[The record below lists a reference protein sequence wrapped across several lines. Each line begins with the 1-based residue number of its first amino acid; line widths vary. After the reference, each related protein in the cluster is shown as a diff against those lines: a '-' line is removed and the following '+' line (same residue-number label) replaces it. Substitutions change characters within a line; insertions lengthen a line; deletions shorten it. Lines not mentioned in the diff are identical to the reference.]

1 MQSAGALAAVTNAGD
16 AYRWAGAAGSERHGA
31 GALVGTPIGSTAEWN
46 EPGTAPPDG
55 AYALARWDDDAI
67 ELLSDAC
74 ASRTL
79 WYAHGQQVFLAATSQ
94 RAIVALLGDF
104 QADPSA
110 TAWLLTSGTLG
121 AEASWDRRIRRLPPH
136 SRLVLDRAAWRC
148 TVHAKPLTFEE
159 AEGDRVTHV
168 ARLRSAMEGTVAAL
182 AADADFGRWVLPL
195 SGGRDSRT
203 LLALFAKVGAPPRC
217 LTWTTR
223 SSTRNP
229 LSDASIAQRLAR
241 HFGAKHELY
250 LLDASPLDAR
260 ATLDRFVAAD
270 EGRNDEIAGYVDGFG
285 LWARL
290 LERDVPAVIRGDEP
304 FGMRAR
310 PATPDN
316 ARQQAGGQMAG
327 DFPEGHL
334 VRELGL
340 APQSWPERM
349 RRRDAEDAQAY
360 RSRLSQEGYIAI
372 TAAGLS
378 GAKARYVEI
387 VTPLLSRGVVAA
399 VRSLPPALR
408 QYARA
413 FSTIVHENATGIPY
427 ARSSSTPGM
436 SQLLASPGLVE
447 ELVRELTSQ
456 DVERVL
462 PGDGA
467 RRTLV
472 ALAKAGAKHPTM
484 TVKARGLIKEA
495 VSALPVEVYYRV
507 KPRWTGPSS
516 LPPALLA
523 LRAVLALK
531 TLRLLDGDAGALA
544 ATAGRTPQ
552 LRRERP
558 A

>member
-1 MQSAGALAAVTNAGD
+1 MQSAGTLAAVTNAGE
-16 AYRWAGAAGSERHGA
+16 AYRWAGVAGLQRRA
-31 GALVGTPIGSTAEWN
+31 TGALVGTLIGSTVGWN
-46 EPGTAPPDG
+46 VPGTAPPDG
-55 AYALARWDDDAI
+55 AYALARWDDEAV

-79 WYAHGQQVFLAATSQ
+79 WYVQDEQVFLAGTSQ
-94 RAIVALLGDF
+94 RAVVALLGDF
-104 QADPSA
+104 QPDPSA

-121 AEASWDRRIRRLPPH
+121 AEASWDKRIRRLPPD

-148 TVHAKPLTFEE
+148 TVHTTPLTFEDR
-159 AEGDRVTHV
+159 EGDRATHI
-168 ARLRSAMEGTVAAL
+168 ARLRDAMEGTVAAL
-182 AADADFGRWVLPL
+182 AGDPDFGRWVLPL

-203 LLALFAKVGAPPRC
+203 LLALFAKIGAPPRC

-223 SSTRNP
+223 SSVRNP

-241 HFGAKHELY
+241 HFGAEHELY
-250 LLDASPLDAR
+250 LLDAKPLDAR
-260 ATLDRFVAAD
+260 TTLDRFVAAN

-285 LWARL
+285 LWAHL
-290 LERDVPAVIRGDEP
+290 LERDAPAVIRGDEP

-316 ARQQAGGQMAG
+316 ARQQAGGQMAS
-327 DFPEGHL
+327 DFTEGHL
-334 VRELGL
+334 VRGLGL
-340 APQSWPERM
+340 TPQSLPERM
-349 RRRDAEDAQAY
+349 LRRDEEDTQAY

-387 VTPLLSRGVVAA
+387 VTPLLSRGVVTA

-413 FSTIVHENATGIPY
+413 FSAIVHENATGIPY

-472 ALAKAGAKHPTM
+472 AMVQEGARHPTI
-484 TVKARGLIKEA
+484 TARARGLMKEA

-516 LPPALLA
+516 VPAALLA
-523 LRAVLALK
+523 LRAALALK
-531 TLRLLDGDAGALA
+531 TLRLLDGDAGVLA
-544 ATAGRTPQ
+544 AKAKRAGS
-552 LRRERP
+552 LRRESR